1 MSEKVGDVEV
11 LVGGGSDGLD
21 GGVNDSTSTS
31 ASLGTSAPSWH
42 KAKLT
47 LQGDLLYVTI
57 TDLDDITTGGTN
69 GCGLGDPESGSA
81 TPHGEPSASQKRTVR
96 IVKADNN
103 GLGISIKG
111 GRENK
116 MPILISKIFKGLAAD
131 QTEQLYVGDAILS
144 VNDEDLREA
153 THDQAVGALKRA
165 GQVVTLQVVPSFYL
179 TVKYLREV
187 TPYFRKASVLA
198 DVGWELQT
206 GFLGA
211 QNGFLAGPTTPN
223 TNTNKSTN
231 SSNSV
236 SSVESAGTAAA
247 KEKERSTSSLINSP
261 DTRSLTLLFCHLTR
275 NYKCKES
282 HSLELHSPD
291 RLHSLIVRCKSESEA
306 VSWYNALHTTLDK
319 LSAAAMLHANRQLQE
334 VLDKAAIHHLGWM
347 MLAIDQSTNEWEP
360 QFCAVTDH
368 DLILFPDVPWTR
380 PAWASPL
387 VFYPLLATRVVN
399 STSKTGSLHRSS
411 AGGGEKSSTTNTNC
425 SSSSSTPSITSSD
438 ITMTVRCGTA
448 EGVSCCVFRHDTQR
462 DLAQWVRVLV
472 QGAHAAVHRQK
483 EVACFCEWQRT
494 ECKLVLHHEDG
505 FLLYSAAA
513 SCTPGS
519 AAAAGAVGC
528 RLLWAH
534 PFHKLRLSWDDGVRM
549 LLLRFEGENDV
560 ELDLKSNPKPFVF
573 ILHTFLSAKFWRN
586 QSDMT
591 SLDRLPMSFLP
602 SPGSNEKTSLKKP
615 HRSPSLV
622 FFAPLGT

>member
-11 LVGGGSDGLD
+11 LVGGGGETGSLEV
-21 GGVNDSTSTS
+21 GVTDSTSNNLVTS
-31 ASLGTSAPSWH
+31 TPTWH

-57 TDLDDITTGGTN
+57 TDLDEIGTN
-69 GCGLGDPESGSA
+69 GTAGPEPSDGAGS
-81 TPHGEPSASQKRTVR
+81 TTSHNNEPSASQKRTVR

-144 VNDEDLREA
+144 VNGEDLRDA

-165 GQVVTLQVVPSFYL
+165 GQVVTLQ
-179 TVKYLREV
+179 VKYLREV

-211 QNGFLAGPTTPN
+211 QNGFLAVPATTPN

-231 SSNSV
+231 SNNSV
-236 SSVESAGTAAA
+236 SSADSSGTM
-247 KEKERSTSSLINSP
+247 KEKESSSSKLLSSLISSP

-275 NYKCKES
+275 GYKCKET
-282 HSLELHSPD
+282 HSFELHSPD
-291 RLHSLIVRCKSESEA
+291 RLHSLVVRCKGESET

-319 LSAAAMLHANRQLQE
+319 LSSAAMLHANRQLQE

-347 MLAIDQSTNEWEP
+347 MLRIDQGSSEWEAH
-360 QFCAVTDH
+360 FCAVTDH

-380 PAWASPL
+380 QAWASPL

-399 STSKTGSLHRSS
+399 STSKTGSLQRG
-411 AGGGEKSSTTNTNC
+411 AGGTAGGDKAASTNC
-425 SSSSSTPSITSSD
+425 SSSSSTPSITATD

-462 DLAQWVRVLV
+462 DLAMWVRVLV

-483 EVACFCEWQRT
+483 EVACFCEWRGN
-494 ECKLVLHHEDG
+494 ESKLVLHHEDG
-505 FLLYSAAA
+505 FLLYSSATA
-513 SCTPGS
+513 TTS
-519 AAAAGAVGC
+519 AAPAVSSGQASTGGGGAVGC

-549 LLLRFEGENDV
+549 LLLRFEGETDV

-573 ILHTFLSAKFWRN
+573 ILHTFLSAKVHSKGSSLN
-586 QSDMT
+586 T
-591 SLDRLPMSFLP
+591 SIS
-602 SPGSNEKTSLKKP
+602 SVTA
-615 HRSPSLV
+615 SPST
-622 FFAPLGT
+622 AATAS